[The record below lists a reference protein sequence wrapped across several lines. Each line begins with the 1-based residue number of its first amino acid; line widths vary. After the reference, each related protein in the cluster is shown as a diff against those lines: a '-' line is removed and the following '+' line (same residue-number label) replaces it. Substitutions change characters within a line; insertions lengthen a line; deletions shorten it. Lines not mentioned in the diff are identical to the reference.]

1 MAFTPKSG
9 RGKSDGL
16 YDEGFEKDRS
26 RYSMDPS
33 LSLPDL
39 ERALIDMAAAASY
52 LAARPDVDSKRMQ
65 IGGQSRGGIAACLQ
79 ACTWPKQFVE
89 FFNFVGDWVGDRSSN
104 AEAINRVSFKRAVAF
119 AAPMLW
125 LYGKNDPYY
134 QISHSQKNF
143 DAFIKAGGK
152 GVFKIYTPT
161 EGQSGHGIISMP
173 ELWRDPL
180 NDYLTQLGMQ

>member
-65 IGGQSRGGIAACLQ
+65 IGGQSRGGIAESLYACMQ
-79 ACTWPKQFVE
+79 PKKFVRVV
-89 FFNFVGDWVGDRSSN
+89 NFVGGWVGDRSSN